1 VLSTTHFICSAWTCA
16 GVTLINVVACF
27 PMSADHLS
35 HLVGSVSC
43 SLVIS
48 GLRLLSAALV

>member
-1 VLSTTHFICSAWTCA
+1 VLSTTPFICSAWTCA
-16 GVTLINVVACF
+16 GVTLIDVVACF